1 MSQTFH
7 INFKYILE
15 FFSKIYSMY
24 VDCEKI
30 TWTCNQLCIYYKNII
45 MKNAQQIFS
54 MDNCS
59 LLKDGSWKKTIRY
72 VIKIICK
79 MLPIFY
85 SKDWWQVWT
94 SKMDDNH
101 WYQLSIF
108 TLAWLTSHA
117 EQYLKLN
124 NWIFC
129 K

>member
-1 MSQTFH
+1 LSQTFH
-7 INFKYILE
+7 MNFKYILD
-15 FFSKIYSMY
+15 FFSKIYSMN
-24 VDCEKI
+24 VDCKKI

-45 MKNAQQIFS
+45 MKMHNKSSPWIIAHYWK
-54 MDNCS
+54 MVVE
-59 LLKDGSWKKTIRY
+59 KKTIWY

-85 SKDWWQVWT
+85 SKDWWQKCT
-94 SKMDDNH
+94 SKMDDDH

-108 TLAWLTSHA
+108 TLAWLTSYV